1 MQNTLRPLL
10 RILLFAVIA
19 FALDRLAKIWVVD
32 WMDLANLYTIEMFPP
47 YLTYQMGWNE
57 GVNFG
62 FLGFGGDNMRYVL
75 IGLALVL
82 VTGLVI
88 WQRRAP
94 GWLLPAAT
102 GLVVGGAL
110 GNVWDR
116 VIFGAVA
123 DFLNVSCCGIYNP
136 FTFNTADVM
145 IFIGVIGLIIWGDRD
160 KGRSRRAKPR
170 THSR

>member
-1 MQNTLRPLL
+1 MQDTLRPLT
-10 RILLFAVIA
+10 RILLFALLA
-19 FALDRLAKIWVVD
+19 YALDRLTKIWVVD
-32 WMDLANLYTIEMFPP
+32 WMDLANLYIIEVYPP
-47 YLTYQMGWNE
+47 FLTYRMAWNE

-62 FLGFGGDNMRYVL
+62 LLGFGGDSMRYVL

-82 VTGLVI
+82 VTGLLI

-123 DFLNVSCCGIYNP
+123 DFLNVSCCGINNP
-136 FTFNTADVM
+136 FAFNLADAF
-145 IFIGVIGLIIWGDRD
+145 IFIGVVGLIFWGDR
-160 KGRSRRAKPR
+160 GRAKSRATKPR
-170 THSR
+170 TRSR